1 MALFHTRAPAATR
14 ARRLC
19 LLAGLAAWGSVGAA
33 YYAQHVLQMLPCPW
47 CILQRILFLV
57 VGAGL
62 IGLAALP
69 DVRDGAT
76 ALARRALVVL
86 TGAFALAGVAAA
98 LYQNRVASKSPSC
111 DLTLADRIISGLG
124 LDAQWPELFEVR
136 ASCADAAVDLF
147 GVPFELWSLA
157 LFVALAGVA
166 ARRWTARQSD

>member
-1 MALFHTRAPAATR
+1 MALPPVR

-47 CILQRILFLV
+47 CILQRILFLL

-62 IGLAALP
+62 LGLALLP
-69 DVRDGAT
+69 DLRDGIP
-76 ALARRALVVL
+76 ALGRRVLVVL
-86 TGAFALAGVAAA
+86 TTAFALAGMAAA

-111 DLTLADRIISGLG
+111 DLTLADRVISGLG
-124 LDAQWPELFEVR
+124 LDAAFPELFEVR

-157 LFVALAGVA
+157 LFVALAGVTLQ
-166 ARRWTARQSD
+166 RWNSLSTR